1 MEVILCKSGVNL
13 QEYRNQIGYLAQNET
28 LLAGTI
34 LDNLTWG
41 LKETVSTEAIN
52 QALKD
57 AEIYDF
63 VTALP
68 QGIHTNVSE
77 LGDNFSGGQQQRL
90 AFARI
95 LLRNPK
101 LIFLDEATSSL
112 DSILEHKII
121 QTLEQ
126 EYRHLTKVMI
136 AHRLSTVQD
145 ATQIYFLEDGKIT
158 GVGTHSKLLESHPHY
173 QEFVKKQMIHQ

>member
-1 MEVILCKSGVNL
+1 M
-13 QEYRNQIGYLAQNET
+13 
-28 LLAGTI
+28 
-34 LDNLTWG
+34 
-41 LKETVSTEAIN
+41 
-52 QALKD
+52 KD

-121 QTLEQ
+121 QTLEN

-145 ATQIYFLEDGKIT
+145 ASQIYFLEDGKIT
-158 GVGTHSKLLESHPHY
+158 GVGTHSELLETHPHY

>member
-1 MEVILCKSGVNL
+1 MLSLLLGMIKPTKGQVCIDSIDLSGVNL

-41 LKETVSTEAIN
+41 LKKNVSQDAIN

-68 QGIHTNVSE
+68 QGIYTNVSE

-145 ATQIYFLEDGKIT
+145 ATQILFETKYKKRQKDIT
-158 GVGTHSKLLESHPHY
+158 Y
-173 QEFVKKQMIHQ
+173 AII